1 MELALSAIGQMAA
14 RDGHRKSLGFQ
25 AGSERRGRN
34 SNDWIISLST

>member
-1 MELALSAIGQMAA
+1 MELALSGTGQMVS
-14 RDGHRKSLGFQ
+14 RDGHWNSLGFR